1 MPDLTLP
8 PFGRTALLLD
18 LDGTLLDI
26 APTPDSVVVP
36 PGLVADLRTLRTR
49 LGGALAVVTGRPIA
63 QVDALLDD
71 APYAVAGEHGGAI
84 RHAPGQAERRA
95 ALPEP
100 PPEWRVTGEA
110 IAAAHPGTLL
120 ERKSR
125 GFVLQYRSAP
135 EHGPALQRAL
145 QALTHDTPGFVVL
158 AAHMAW
164 ELKPLGADKGTAVV
178 AIMQDTPFAGRLPV
192 FIGDDVTDED
202 GMEAARRLGGAGYRV
217 DKAFTTAQGVRDWLA
232 AAARLGD
239 WPHDATMG
247 DPP

>member
-1 MPDLTLP
+1 
-8 PFGRTALLLD
+8 
-18 LDGTLLDI
+18 
-26 APTPDSVVVP
+26 VVA

-84 RHAPGQAERRA
+84 RHAPGQAERYA

-100 PPEWRVTGEA
+100 PAAWLAAGEA

-125 GFVLQYRSAP
+125 GFVLHYRAAP

-145 QALTHDTPGFVVL
+145 QAVMQDTRGFGVL
-158 AAHMAW
+158 PAHMAW
-164 ELKPLGADKGTAVV
+164 ELKPLGADKGTAV
-178 AIMQDTPFAGRLPV
+178 AALMQDAPFAGRLPV

-202 GMEAARRLGGAGYRV
+202 GMAAARRLGGAGLRV
-217 DKAFTTAQGVRDWLA
+217 DRAFATAQGVREWLA
-232 AAARLGD
+232 AAARRGD
-239 WPHDATMG
+239 WPDGATMG
-247 DPP
+247 GAP

>member
-8 PFGRTALLLD
+8 PFARTALLLD

-26 APTPDSVVVP
+26 APTPDAVVVP
-36 PGLVADLRTLRTR
+36 PGLVADLRALRTR

-84 RHAPGQAERRA
+84 RHAPGQAEQHA
-95 ALPEP
+95 PLPEP
-100 PPEWRVTGEA
+100 PAEWLATGAA
-110 IAAAHPGTLL
+110 IAAAHPGALL

-125 GFVLQYRSAP
+125 GFVLHYRAAP

-145 QALTHDTPGFVVL
+145 QALMQDTPGFAVL
-158 AAHMAW
+158 AAHMAL
-164 ELKPLGADKGTAVV
+164 ELKPLGADKGTAV
-178 AIMQDTPFAGRLPV
+178 AALMADAPFAGRLPV

-202 GMEAARRLGGAGYRV
+202 GMAAARRMGGAGLRV
-217 DKAFTTAQGVRDWLA
+217 DTVFATAQGVREWLA

-239 WPHDATMG
+239 WPPHEPQETA
-247 DPP
+247 P